1 MDSTQSA
8 LVTIKAQ
15 VPDDA
20 LSATLLGT
28 QRSGHGVRIREDGLI
43 VTIGYVIHEAEQ
55 IWITAANGMAVPGFV
70 VGYDYDSGLG
80 LVKSSMPLEGPVLP
94 IGVAK
99 DLEVGDHV
107 RIAGSR
113 GAPTSDARVVAKQEF
128 AGRWEYLIEDA
139 IFTAPQYE
147 SWSGAALLNSSGQ
160 LCGVGSLVIQGFST
174 GGAHGTVNMFVPID
188 LLYPFIDEVCEHGRR
203 LSPARPWLGVLV
215 HDEHEQLMVVG
226 VYPDCPAHEAGLR
239 PGDIILRIDDAP
251 VQGLAQMF
259 RTIWS
264 LGDAGVEI
272 PMSILRDSEEID
284 TVVRSGDRV
293 SYQRIGT
300 VQ

>member
-15 VPDDA
+15 IPDDA
-20 LSATLLGT
+20 LTAALLGT
-28 QRSGHGVRIREDGLI
+28 QRTGHGARIREDGLI
-43 VTIGYVIHEAEQ
+43 VTIGYVVHEAERL
-55 IWITAANGMAVPGFV
+55 WITAGNGMTVPGFV

-80 LVKSSMPLEGPVLP
+80 LVKSSMPLEGPTVS
-94 IGVAK
+94 IGTAN
-99 DLEVGDHV
+99 DLEIGDPVH
-107 RIAGSR
+107 ILGSR
-113 GAPTSDARVVAKQEF
+113 GARAADARVVAKQEF
-128 AGRWEYLIEDA
+128 AGRWEYLIDEA
-139 IFTAPQYE
+139 IFTAPYYD
-147 SWSGAALLNSSGQ
+147 SWSGAALLDSEGR
-160 LCGVGSLVIQGFST
+160 LCGIGSLVIQGFRAS
-174 GGAHGTVNMFVPID
+174 GVSGTVNMFVPID
-188 LLYPFIDEVCEHGRR
+188 LIYPFIDEVCQYGRR

-215 HDEHEQLMVVG
+215 HDEHEQLMVVA
-226 VYPDCPAHEAGLR
+226 VYPHCPAHEAGLR

-251 VQGLAQMF
+251 VDGLAQMF

-272 PMSILRDSEEID
+272 PMSILRDSEEIE